1 VRQEILERLKH
12 SDKPVI
18 ISGAGIVGETVLA
31 LCRRQGIAIAGFCDG
46 SIKVEGSDFHG
57 FTVIHTRKLKQHFRE
72 ALVLISAAA
81 IKDVVEVLREDGFTD
96 WVAAGPLLEDLDV
109 NQMTPELD
117 FNKFS
122 IETCI
127 ACHSGFLNPERTFLR
142 SIDIIITERCSLKCR
157 DCANLM
163 QYYDSPK
170 NVDLDLLFK
179 SIDALCNSLDMIME
193 MRVIGGDAFMNKQWP
208 LVVER
213 LVGEAKIK
221 RVVVYTNGAIVPAA
235 DCAPVLKNP
244 KVLTVVTDYG
254 MFSRNM
260 DKLLDYFRQHAI
272 AHRVLHVDNWLDC
285 ASLEQ
290 HKRSAQE
297 NARIYQDCCAKNML
311 SMSDGKLFRCPFAA
325 NADRLA
331 AVPDFRGDYLD
342 VLGERGVQ
350 QSSGTL
356 GRKIMDYVLDT
367 RPLEV
372 CDYCNGRPLA
382 GVEVP
387 PAVQVSKPL
396 RYLKHV
402 RNSAVHDHEK

>member
-1 VRQEILERLKH
+1 MKQEILNRLRTAA
-12 SDKPVI
+12 KPVI
-18 ISGAGIVGETVLA
+18 ISGAGIVGETVLE

-57 FTVIHTRKLKQHFRE
+57 FKVIHIRKLKAHFSD

-81 IKDVVEVLREDGFTD
+81 IKDVVEVLGEDGFAD

-109 NQMTPELD
+109 SQMASELD
-117 FNKFS
+117 FRKFS

-142 SIDIIITERCSLKCR
+142 SIDIIITERCSLKCK

-163 QYYDSPK
+163 QYYDNPK
-170 NVDLDLLFK
+170 NVDLDLLFQ
-179 SIDALCNSLDMIME
+179 SVDALCTSLDMIME

-213 LVGEAKIK
+213 LVGESKIK
-221 RVVVYTNGAIVPAA
+221 RIVVYTNGAIIPSA
-235 DCAPVLKNP
+235 DCATVLKHP

-254 MFSRNM
+254 KLSRNM
-260 DKLLDYFRQHAI
+260 DKLLDYFRKHGI

-285 ASLEQ
+285 ASLEK
-290 HKRSAQE
+290 HNRTAQQ

-331 AVPDFRGDYLD
+331 AVPDFRDDYLD
-342 VLGERGVQ
+342 VLNEMRSPQNIV
-350 QSSGTL
+350 TL

-367 RPLEV
+367 KSLEV

-382 GVEVP
+382 GVEVT
-387 PAVQVSKPL
+387 PAVQIAKPL
-396 RYLKHV
+396 DYLKYT
-402 RNSAVHDHEK
+402 RNPSVHENEK